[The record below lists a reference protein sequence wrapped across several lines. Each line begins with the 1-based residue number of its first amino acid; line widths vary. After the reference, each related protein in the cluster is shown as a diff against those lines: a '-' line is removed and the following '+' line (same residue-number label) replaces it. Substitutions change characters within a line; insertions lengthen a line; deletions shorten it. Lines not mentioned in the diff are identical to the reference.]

1 MQGKEMMMG
10 GMGHEGEEMM
20 MKMMLFKNLNP
31 EQQKILMLRALDL
44 KIRKKEL
51 KINFMQ
57 ENLRLMQEKLN
68 IMRMARD
75 MLASGGWGRY

>member
-31 EQQKILMLRALDL
+31 EQQKILMLRL
-44 KIRKKEL
+44 
-51 KINFMQ
+51 
-57 ENLRLMQEKLN
+57 
-68 IMRMARD
+68 
-75 MLASGGWGRY
+75 WT